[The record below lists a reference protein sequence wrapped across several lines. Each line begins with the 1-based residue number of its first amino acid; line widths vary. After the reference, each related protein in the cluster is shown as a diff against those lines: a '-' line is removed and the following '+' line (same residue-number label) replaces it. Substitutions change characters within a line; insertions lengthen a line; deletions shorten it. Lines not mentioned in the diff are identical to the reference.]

1 MAVDQIDE
9 PARILIVYYSRFG
22 VVKRLAECIAEGARN
37 AGSVDVRF
45 LEVTDRS
52 VEDLR
57 PGKNE
62 SEMLQRRAAIVNQ
75 LHWADAL
82 IVGAPGYFGS
92 MASPVKRL
100 FEDCATASSPPLTD
114 RTRPWRHFIFR
125 DKVGAAFTS
134 TATPHGGNEQ
144 TLHSILTLFMHLGMI
159 IVTPG
164 QRLPVLESE
173 AAPYGATAVTGPEGT
188 QGPSELEEQWAR
200 DLGRQ
205 VAEVTTWLNLGSWL
219 WAGRRQGHEAA
230 SPVLE
235 AGSEPATE
243 QGTRP

>member
-1 MAVDQIDE
+1 MDQLDE

-22 VVKRLAECIAEGARN
+22 VVKRLAECIAEGARS

-52 VEDLR
+52 VEDIR

-100 FEDCATASSPPLTD
+100 FEDCATASSPPQTD

-134 TATPHGGNEQ
+134 TGTPHGGNEQ
-144 TLHSILTLFMHLGMI
+144 ALHSILTMFMHLGMI

-188 QGPSELEEQWAR
+188 QGPSAPEEQWAQ

-205 VAEVTTWLNLGSWL
+205 VAEVTTWLKLGSWV
-219 WAGRRQGHEAA
+219 WAGRRQRREAPNSA
-230 SPVLE
+230 LE
-235 AGSEPATE
+235 SGSGRAGGQETGP
-243 QGTRP
+243 